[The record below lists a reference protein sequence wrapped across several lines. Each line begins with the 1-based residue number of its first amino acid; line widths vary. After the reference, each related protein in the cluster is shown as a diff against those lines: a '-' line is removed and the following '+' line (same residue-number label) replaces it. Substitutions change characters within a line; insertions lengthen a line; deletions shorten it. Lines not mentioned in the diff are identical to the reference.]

1 MATTYTDFDREWDL
15 DSEHVEEAE
24 GLRMPDLLSDL
35 TRAELPRS
43 DLDRECEPYCHSSML
58 ATFL

>member
-43 DLDRECEPYCHSSML
+43 DLDRE
-58 ATFL
+58 